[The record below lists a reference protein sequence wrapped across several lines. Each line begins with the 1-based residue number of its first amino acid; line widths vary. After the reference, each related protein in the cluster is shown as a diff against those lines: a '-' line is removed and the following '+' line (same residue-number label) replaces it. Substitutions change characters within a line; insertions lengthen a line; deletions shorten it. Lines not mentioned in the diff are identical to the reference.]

1 MKRLEVDLPDD
12 LEPRLAA
19 IARRQGRA
27 LREVIRDALALYV
40 MNDALVPRI
49 ENRDADR

>member
-1 MKRLEVDLPDD
+1 MRTLRVDLPDD

-27 LREVIRDALALYV
+27 LRDVVRDALALYV

-49 ENRDADR
+49 ENRDTGR